1 MVNRVMRIFKIKS
14 FSRFAKSEDISDN
27 QLSDAVTEIEKGLYE
42 ADLGGGLIKKRV
54 ARKGGGKSG
63 GYRTIVAYREG
74 KRAFFVH
81 GFAKNDDD
89 NISESDLAYLKK
101 AAKVYLNL
109 SETEIKTAIRER
121 ELKEVTYDNKK
132 KI

>member
-54 ARKGGGKSG
+54 DTQGR
-63 GYRTIVAYREG
+63 R
-74 KRAFFVH
+74 
-81 GFAKNDDD
+81 
-89 NISESDLAYLKK
+89 
-101 AAKVYLNL
+101 
-109 SETEIKTAIRER
+109 
-121 ELKEVTYDNKK
+121 
-132 KI
+132 